1 MTTMPWLASGLALT
15 VPSVFMLGL
24 ASSPHCALMC
34 GPWLLLGM
42 PSLRSQLMLQLGRLS
57 AYALLGLLAGGGA
70 ALLLRRF
77 GDPQLAM
84 ALRLLAALLLL
95 AMAIYSWRQMRRPA
109 CCRGGL
115 HARLQNTP
123 DWARG
128 LLMGLMPCALL
139 YGVIGLAALTA
150 SPWSAAALLLA
161 FGLGSSPLL
170 LLAGGLLGR
179 ARLGSTRLRLPQTR
193 TWPLALSALWFASS
207 VLMAAPT
214 LAWLC
219 RPGH

>member
-34 GPWLLLGM
+34 GPWLLLGR

-170 LLAGGLLGR
+170 LAGGLLGR

>member
-1 MTTMPWLASGLALT
+1 MTMPWLAGGLALSL
-15 VPSVFMLGL
+15 PSVFMLGL

-34 GPWLLLGM
+34 GPWLLLGK
-42 PSLRSQLMLQLGRLS
+42 PGLRAQLMLQLGRLS
-57 AYALLGLLAGGGA
+57 GYAMLGLIAGAGG
-70 ALLLRRF
+70 ALLLRRL
-77 GDPQLAM
+77 GDAHLVM
-84 ALRLLAALLLL
+84 TLRLCAAALLI
-95 AMAIYSWRQMRRPA
+95 AMAVYSWRQMQRPA

-115 HARLQNTP
+115 HARLQKVP

-150 SPWSAAALLLA
+150 SPLFGAGMLLA

-170 LLAGGLLGR
+170 LMAGGLLGR
-179 ARLGSTRLRLPQTR
+179 ARIGATLSNPRWSGAATLL
-193 TWPLALSALWFASS
+193 LSAVWFASS
-207 VLMAAPT
+207 VWMATPA

-219 RPGH
+219 RPH